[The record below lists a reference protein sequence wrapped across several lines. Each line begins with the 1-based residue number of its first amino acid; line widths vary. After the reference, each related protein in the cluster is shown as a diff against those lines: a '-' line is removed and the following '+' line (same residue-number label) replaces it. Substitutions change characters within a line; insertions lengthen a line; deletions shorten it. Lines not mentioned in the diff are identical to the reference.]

1 MTSSAMRASAVQW
14 VLTMS
19 GFAATASAG
28 ASKRI
33 AKLARAVAH
42 TRSFKRVARSQLGR
56 QIAVRVGKP
65 EPARR
70 HDRVDQASLESFPAS
85 DPPAF

>member
-1 MTSSAMRASAVQW
+1 MRASAVQW

-28 ASKRI
+28 ASHRI
-33 AKLARAVAH
+33 AKMAHAVAR
-42 TRSFKRVARSQLGR
+42 TRSFKRLADSELGR
-56 QIAVRVGKP
+56 TIATVRVSKP
-65 EPARR
+65 EPVRR

-85 DPPAF
+85 DPPGF